1 MYLFNKQKRMLT
13 EWYQNIEFA
22 YPWVLGALLLLPVL
36 IYEYIRR
43 NGRQQSSLVITTTH
57 FLKGAASFK
66 TVLRHIPF
74 ALRCLAI
81 ICLIIA
87 LARPRE
93 RFTET
98 QTSGQGIDIILCFDI
113 SGSMTEKDFNPNRL
127 EASKQVASD
136 FVKNRPGDEI
146 GIVIF
151 SNLSFTLC
159 PLTTDHEAVLNQ
171 IANIESGYLQDEGT
185 AIGSG
190 IATSVDRLRNSKTKS
205 KIIIL
210 LTDGVDFGGT
220 IPPDLALQMAKYYG
234 IKIYTIGVGSEKEI
248 DEVVDSPLGPVVEHK
263 KLQFNEP
270 LLKSLADQT
279 GGQYFHATDN
289 DALSKIYASINQLE
303 KSKIEVTSYDRYT
316 DKFLPLLIA
325 AFAFLLI
332 EITLRYTVF
341 RKFP

>member
-1 MYLFNKQKRMLT
+1 MLT

-22 YPWVLGALLLLPVL
+22 YPWILGALLLLPVL
-36 IYEYIRR
+36 IYEYIKR
-43 NGRQQSSLVITTTH
+43 NGKQQASFIITTTH
-57 FLKGAASFK
+57 FLKGSASFR
-66 TVLRHIPF
+66 TVLKHVPF
-74 ALRCLAI
+74 VLRCLAI

-87 LARPRE
+87 LARPRGK
-93 RFTET
+93 FTET
-98 QTSGQGIDIILCFDI
+98 QTSGTGIDIILCFDI

-127 EASKQVASD
+127 EASKQVASE

-159 PLTTDHEAVLNQ
+159 PLTTDHDAVLNQ
-171 IANIESGYLQDEGT
+171 ITNIESGYLQDEGT

-190 IATSVDRLRNSKTKS
+190 IATSVDRLRSSKTKS

-220 IPPDLALQMAKYYG
+220 IPPDLALQMAKYYH
-234 IKIYTIGVGSEKEI
+234 IKIYTIGVGSEKDV

-289 DALSKIYASINQLE
+289 DALTKIYQSINQLE
-303 KSKIEVTSYDRYT
+303 KSKIDVTSYDRYT

-325 AFAFLLI
+325 AFILLVI
-332 EITLRYTVF
+332 EIVLRYTVF
-341 RKFP
+341 KKFP

>member
-1 MYLFNKQKRMLT
+1 MLT
-13 EWYQNIEFA
+13 EWFQNIEFA
-22 YPWVLGALLLLPVL
+22 HSWILGALLLLPIL
-36 IYEYIRR
+36 IYEYTRR
-43 NGRQQSSLVITTTH
+43 NNRQQASLLVTTTH
-57 FLKGAASFK
+57 FLKGSTSFK
-66 TVLRHIPF
+66 TAFKHLPF
-74 ALRCLAI
+74 ILRCIAI
-81 ICLIIA
+81 IFLIIA

-93 RFTET
+93 KFTET

-113 SGSMTEKDFNPNRL
+113 SGSMTEKDFTPDRL
-127 EASKQVASD
+127 EASKQVAAN

-159 PLTTDHEAVLNQ
+159 PLTTDHDAILTQ
-171 IANIESGYLQDEGT
+171 ISNIESGYLQDEGT

-190 IATSVDRLRNSKTKS
+190 IATSVDRLRSSKTKS

-234 IKIYTIGVGSEKEI
+234 IKIYTIGVGSEKDV
-248 DEVVDSPLGPVVEHK
+248 DEVVDSPLGPVVQHK

-270 LLKSLADQT
+270 LLKKLADET
-279 GGQYFHATDN
+279 RGQYFHATDN
-289 DALSKIYASINQLE
+289 NALIKIYQSINQLE
-303 KSKIEVTSYDRYT
+303 KSKIDVTTYNRYT

-325 AFAFLLI
+325 AFSFLLI
-332 EITLRYTVF
+332 EIILRYTVF
-341 RKFP
+341 KKFP

>member
-1 MYLFNKQKRMLT
+1 MLT
-13 EWYQNIEFA
+13 KWFQDIEFA
-22 YPWVLGALLLLPVL
+22 YPWVLGALLLLPILV
-36 IYEYIRR
+36 YEYIRR
-43 NGRQQSSLVITTTH
+43 NKKQQASLLVTTTH
-57 FLKGAASFK
+57 FLKGVASFK
-66 TVLRHIPF
+66 ITLKHSTFV
-74 ALRCLAI
+74 LRCLAI

-93 RFTET
+93 KFTET
-98 QTSGQGIDIILCFDI
+98 QTSGEGIDIILCFDI
-113 SGSMTEKDFNPNRL
+113 SGSMTEKDFTPDRL
-127 EASKQVASD
+127 GASKQVAAD

-159 PLTTDHEAVLNQ
+159 PLTTDHDAVLNQ
-171 IANIESGYLQDEGT
+171 ISNIESGYLQDEGT

-190 IATSVDRLRNSKTKS
+190 LATSVDRLRNSKTRS

-234 IKIYTIGVGSEKEI
+234 IKIYTIGVGSEKDV
-248 DEVVDSPLGPVVEHK
+248 DEVVESPLGPVVQHK

-270 LLKSLADQT
+270 LLKQLADQT

-289 DALSKIYASINQLE
+289 NALIKIYQSINQLE
-303 KSKIEVTSYDRYT
+303 KSKINVTSYNRYT
-316 DKFLPLLIA
+316 DKFLPVLIA
-325 AFAFLLI
+325 ALGFILI
-332 EITLRYTVF
+332 EILLRYTVF
-341 RKFP
+341 KKFP